1 MFAGTAA
8 SERVAPSAASAK
20 CPSSFGSGRIRLQ
33 QPSQPMPLYRAQII
47 SFGASA
53 MPTITGISPL
63 SITESPQLMGPRRVV
78 IDVR

>member
-1 MFAGTAA
+1 
-8 SERVAPSAASAK
+8 
-20 CPSSFGSGRIRLQ
+20 
-33 QPSQPMPLYRAQII
+33 MPLYRAQII